1 MTPKNLTNR
10 FFPLSL
16 VTLLSTLT
24 LPAPAR
30 AENLEHTRQLLSTHK
45 CSRCDLS
52 NAGLVMANL
61 AGADLTGANLAG
73 ANLSRA
79 NLSGADLRGAN
90 LAGTSLFGANLVG
103 ARLDGANL
111 AVADLRNSYLGG
123 ASLKDTV
130 LTNALFQ
137 GAIGLPVQIG
147 SAEQFYSW
155 ALEDERRKDYPAAID
170 NFTQAL
176 NRKPDFAHAYLGRGI
191 VRLESGGE
199 DNNGLTDIQQADRL
213 FTAQNNQEGM
223 KITKELIKQLTTP
236 PPAPKK
242 GNGLGVALLGL
253 IGTVLQ
259 FLPLSIF

>member
-1 MTPKNLTNR
+1 
-10 FFPLSL
+10 
-16 VTLLSTLT
+16 
-24 LPAPAR
+24 
-30 AENLEHTRQLLSTHK
+30 
-45 CSRCDLS
+45 
-52 NAGLVMANL
+52 MANL